1 MLELYQNSKSEEE
14 TIPSSLAICSVV
26 AEASH
31 DMVGDAPMLTNSE
44 AFQNIQKKL
53 SHLTPG
59 EQADIRKLLLEFR
72 HLFPDVP
79 SCTNCI
85 YHDVDLGNAAPCKQH
100 PYRVNPIKLQY
111 LQKEIDYILK
121 NNIIEPSSSEWSSP
135 CVLVPKLDGTFQFCT
150 DFRKLNAVTRA
161 DSYPM
166 PRIEDCIDQVGKAKY
181 VTTFDLLK
189 GYWQIPLTERAKKL
203 SAFMT
208 PKGLYQYRVKPFG
221 MQNMPATFQ
230 RMINQIVGGIE
241 GCEAYIDDVIA
252 HSDSWQGHIS
262 QLRALL
268 SRFSEANLTIN
279 LSKSEFGHGEVT
291 FLGHTV
297 GNGQVKPVNA
307 KVQSVVSYPTPKSR

>member
-1 MLELYQNSKSEEE
+1 M
-14 TIPSSLAICSVV
+14 PSSVAICSVV

-31 DMVGDAPMLTNSE
+31 DMVGDAPKLTNSE

-135 CVLVPKLDGTFQFCT
+135 CVLVPKSDGTFQFCT

-161 DSYPM
+161 DSYPL
-166 PRIEDCIDQVGKAKY
+166 PRIEDCIDHVGKAKY

-208 PKGLYQYRVKPFG
+208 PKGLYQ
-221 MQNMPATFQ
+221 
-230 RMINQIVGGIE
+230 
-241 GCEAYIDDVIA
+241 
-252 HSDSWQGHIS
+252 
-262 QLRALL
+262 
-268 SRFSEANLTIN
+268 
-279 LSKSEFGHGEVT
+279 
-291 FLGHTV
+291 
-297 GNGQVKPVNA
+297 
-307 KVQSVVSYPTPKSR
+307 